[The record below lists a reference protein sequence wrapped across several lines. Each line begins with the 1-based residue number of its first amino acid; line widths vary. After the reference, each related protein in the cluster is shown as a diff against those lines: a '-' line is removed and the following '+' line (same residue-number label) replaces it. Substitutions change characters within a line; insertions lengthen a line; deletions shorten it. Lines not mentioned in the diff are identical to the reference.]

1 LIIVCGFWLITLFYL
16 FCSIMQEKAQQLRY
30 SICEHIDTLDIPG
43 YLADEAKKFLDYVN
57 YYKLKNV
64 YKHVTLFC
72 DFLLYLD
79 ESYSEQLQVMLLD
92 AKQTSSVVEVTMTED
107 DNSYFLSESSKQQ
120 LKDSWLYA
128 MWSETWF
135 DRYQLLCVIMR
146 IKGLLLLS
154 GTEFCHASTTRL
166 SLYTRV
172 LHREVL

>member
-1 LIIVCGFWLITLFYL
+1 
-16 FCSIMQEKAQQLRY
+16 MQEKAQQLRY

-120 LKDSWLYA
+120 LKDS
-128 MWSETWF
+128 
-135 DRYQLLCVIMR
+135 
-146 IKGLLLLS
+146 
-154 GTEFCHASTTRL
+154 
-166 SLYTRV
+166 
-172 LHREVL
+172 

>member
-1 LIIVCGFWLITLFYL
+1 
-16 FCSIMQEKAQQLRY
+16 MQEKAEQLRY

-43 YLADEAKKFLDYVN
+43 YLIDEAKKFLEYVN

-79 ESYSEQLQVMLLD
+79 GLYSEQLQLMLLD
-92 AKQTSSVVEVTMTED
+92 AKKTSSVVEAIMTEED
-107 DNSYFLSESSKQQ
+107 TTYFLSESTKQQ
-120 LKDSWLYA
+120 LIDAWLYTVWA
-128 MWSETWF
+128 ETGF
-135 DRYQLLCVIMR
+135 DRYQLLSVIMR

-172 LHREVL
+172 FHRDEA

>member
-1 LIIVCGFWLITLFYL
+1 LADGWFYL
-16 FCSIMQEKAQQLRY
+16 LWFAMQEKAQQLRY

-43 YLADEAKKFLDYVN
+43 YLADEAKKFLEYVN
-57 YYKLKNV
+57 YYKLKNI

-79 ESYSEQLQVMLLD
+79 GLYTNQLQAMLLD
-92 AKQTSSVVEVTMTED
+92 AKQTSSVVEAIMTED
-107 DNSYFLSESSKQQ
+107 DNRYFLSASTKQQ
-120 LKDSWLYA
+120 LIDWDLYVV
-128 MWSETWF
+128 WSETWF
-135 DRYQLLCVIMR
+135 DRYQLLSVIMR

-172 LHREVL
+172 FHREGE

>member
-1 LIIVCGFWLITLFYL
+1 
-16 FCSIMQEKAQQLRY
+16 MQEKAQQLRY

-43 YLADEAKKFLDYVN
+43 YLSDEAKKFLEYVN

-79 ESYSEQLQVMLLD
+79 SLYSEQLQAMLLD
-92 AKQTSSVVEVTMTED
+92 AKKTSSVVEAIMTEE
-107 DNSYFLSESSKQQ
+107 DNSYFLSDTTKQQ
-120 LKDSWLYA
+120 LQDLWLYV
-128 MWSETWF
+128 MWAETGF
-135 DRYQLLCVIMR
+135 DRYQLLSVIMR

-166 SLYTRV
+166 SLYTKV
-172 LHREVL
+172 FHRDWV

>member
-1 LIIVCGFWLITLFYL
+1 
-16 FCSIMQEKAQQLRY
+16 MQEKAEQLRY

-43 YLADEAKKFLDYVN
+43 YLTDEAKKFLEYVN

-79 ESYSEQLQVMLLD
+79 GLYSEQLQLMLLD
-92 AKQTSSVVEVTMTED
+92 AKKTSSVVEAIMTEED
-107 DNSYFLSESSKQQ
+107 TTYFLSESTKQQ
-120 LKDSWLYA
+120 LIDAWLYVIWA
-128 MWSETWF
+128 ETGF
-135 DRYQLLCVIMR
+135 DRYQLLSVIMR

-172 LHREVL
+172 FHRDEA